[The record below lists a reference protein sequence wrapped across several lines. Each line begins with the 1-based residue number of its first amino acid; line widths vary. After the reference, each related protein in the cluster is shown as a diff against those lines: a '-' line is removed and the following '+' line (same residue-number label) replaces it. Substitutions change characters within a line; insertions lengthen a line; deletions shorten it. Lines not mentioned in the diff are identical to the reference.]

1 MNHRVAE
8 LMTLEEMANY
18 LRVNKKTIYRML
30 DNRDIPA
37 LKVGH
42 RWRFDKASI
51 DTWLRQSSTGIKSGI
66 LVIDDDETICALFK
80 DTLEN
85 AGYKITTA
93 NSSCQALELVKN
105 GVYALVFLDLLV
117 PGIDGAELFGKI
129 RAIKPE
135 LPITVITG
143 YPESELMMKALNYGP
158 LGIMKKPFKNTD
170 VLTAVTNYLHPRTS
184 VSQFSQKNIVVK
196 NNIRHLH

>member
-1 MNHRVAE
+1 
-8 LMTLEEMANY
+8 
-18 LRVNKKTIYRML
+18 
-30 DNRDIPA
+30 
-37 LKVGH
+37 
-42 RWRFDKASI
+42 
-51 DTWLRQSSTGIKSGI
+51 
-66 LVIDDDETICALFK
+66 
-80 DTLEN
+80 
-85 AGYKITTA
+85 
-93 NSSCQALELVKN
+93 
-105 GVYALVFLDLLV
+105 V